1 MVGSILRQQV
11 GTKGRKNT
19 GKDLAGA
26 SMKSVGGE
34 IVDRLKR
41 FTGKL
46 KTMNPRYFVLG
57 RKIYEQTDHAN
68 VYRMIEKNGETSFLG
83 NLHVESLKR
92 AGAKGFE
99 IFGEARLEASK

>member
-1 MVGSILRQQV
+1 MVGSILRKQV
-11 GTKGRKNT
+11 GTEGRQNT
-19 GKDLAGA
+19 GTDLAGA
-26 SMKSVGGE
+26 
-34 IVDRLKR
+34 
-41 FTGKL
+41 F
-46 KTMNPRYFVLG
+46 MNPRYFVLG

-83 NLHVESLKR
+83 NLHIESLKR